1 MKKTIIRIS
10 ITLVSSLLL
19 FYLML
24 PAINMQ
30 DISFW
35 IYLLIVFIIF
45 FVSGIIDFHINNCS
59 VINKKMMYISFSI
72 GFVFLV
78 LVIIN
83 LFNSPLFNAKSYYS
97 RIKIKEE
104 TNFLNDVKE
113 VDFDSL
119 PLLDKDS
126 SEKLGDRVM
135 GQMKDLVSQ
144 FEVSDLYTQ
153 INYNNKIIRVTP
165 LEYANIL
172 KWFTNR
178 KNGTKGYITVDSVTG
193 EAKLTKLKNGMKYMP
208 SALFNKNLYRHLR
221 FKYPTLIFDDANFE
235 LDNDGNPFW
244 IVPTIKY
251 TGIGLKE
258 EITGVIIVNPI
269 NGRTKKY
276 KLSEIPSWIDHVF
289 PARLIIEQV
298 NDWGKYKNGYFNSI
312 FSQKNVVATT
322 DGYNYLL
329 MDDDVYLYT
338 GITSV
343 NNDESNLGFIL
354 TNMRTKETKFYEVPG
369 AEEYS
374 AMDSAKG
381 AVQQMKYEPT
391 FPLLINLNNRPTYLM
406 SLKDNAGL
414 VKMYAFVDVQDYQ
427 KVVVT
432 DSSLGIKEAAK
443 NYLLNSNF
451 KIDEKL
457 LNTKEITIKKIN
469 DYVIDG
475 TTYFYITDTEN
486 NKYRASIKIDDSLPF
501 ISSGSKITI
510 TFKKQNNIT
519 EISKIAYK

>member
-1 MKKTIIRIS
+1 M
-10 ITLVSSLLL
+10 
-19 FYLML
+19 
-24 PAINMQ
+24 
-30 DISFW
+30 
-35 IYLLIVFIIF
+35 IYL
-45 FVSGIIDFHINNCS
+45 
-59 VINKKMMYISFSI
+59 
-72 GFVFLV
+72 
-78 LVIIN
+78 
-83 LFNSPLFNAKSYYS
+83 
-97 RIKIKEE
+97 
-104 TNFLNDVKE
+104 
-113 VDFDSL
+113 
-119 PLLDKDS
+119 
-126 SEKLGDRVM
+126 
-135 GQMKDLVSQ
+135 
-144 FEVSDLYTQ
+144 
-153 INYNNKIIRVTP
+153 
-165 LEYANIL
+165 
-172 KWFTNR
+172 
-178 KNGTKGYITVDSVTG
+178 
-193 EAKLTKLKNGMKYMP
+193 P

>member
-24 PAINMQ
+24 PAINIH

-35 IYLLIVFIIF
+35 IYLLIIFIIF
-45 FVSGIIDFHINNCS
+45 FVSGIIDFHINNRA

-83 LFNSPLFNAKSYYS
+83 IFNSPLFNAKSYYS

-432 DSSLGIKEAAK
+432 DSSLGIKEAAN

-475 TTYFYITDTEN
+475 TTYFYIIDTEN